1 MTVLAL
7 SLILNIVV
15 IGVVA
20 SGNLEQ
26 ISAWLNKGITVEYND
41 VDQVMK
47 DANGNIV
54 YPITYNGSTY
64 LPVRAVADML
74 GTKVAWDADT
84 NHVLLGNSKPDIVD
98 PSGRPDNWQPSG
110 GPVAPIETNTNI
122 KAAVYMGSYEVVD
135 LKITGVTHGAEAL
148 NIIETK
154 GAKVGLSASSIDD
167 GMELVILE
175 YEITVPSNL
184 VDKAQYYDLNP
195 RCDIDDIKI
204 DGVRYYGLAYVR
216 DLYGKNTMEVTKG
229 NKRYG
234 TVIVAIPEGYKDWRV
249 TFDGNDIVQNVTVK
263 GSDLY

>member
-7 SLILNIVV
+7 SLILNIVI

-26 ISAWLNKGITVEYND
+26 ISAWLNRGITVEYND

-47 DANGNIV
+47 DANGDRV

-74 GTKVAWDADT
+74 GTKVAWDANT

-98 PSGRPDNWQPSG
+98 PAGRPENWEPSG
-110 GPVAPIETNTNI
+110 GPVAPIKTNTNI

-135 LKITGVTHGAEAL
+135 LKITGVTHGTEAL
-148 NIIETK
+148 NILKTR
-154 GAKVGLSASSIDD
+154 GAKAGLDASSIKD

-175 YEITVPSNL
+175 YEIAVPSNL
-184 VDKAQYYDLNP
+184 VEKAKYYDLNP
-195 RCDIDDIKI
+195 RCNIEDIKL
-204 DGVRYYGLAYVR
+204 DGKRYYGLAYVR
-216 DLYGKNTMEVTKG
+216 DLYEKNTMEVTKG

-234 TVIVAIPEGYKDWRV
+234 TVIVVVPEGYKNWRV
-249 TFDGNDIVQNVTVK
+249 TFDGNDVTQDVTVK